1 MNTAHIALGDLVH
14 LTQFYCMSF
23 MSFTIWVLVFI
34 GLLQG
39 CSSDLQ
45 DGQAS
50 QHAGEVYAYIY
61 IYIYIFC

>member
-1 MNTAHIALGDLVH
+1 MNTAHVALGDLVH

-23 MSFTIWVLVFI
+23 TIWVLVFI
-34 GLLQG
+34 RLLQG

-50 QHAGEVYAYIY
+50 QHAGQVYVYNLLK
-61 IYIYIFC
+61 FPVNLL